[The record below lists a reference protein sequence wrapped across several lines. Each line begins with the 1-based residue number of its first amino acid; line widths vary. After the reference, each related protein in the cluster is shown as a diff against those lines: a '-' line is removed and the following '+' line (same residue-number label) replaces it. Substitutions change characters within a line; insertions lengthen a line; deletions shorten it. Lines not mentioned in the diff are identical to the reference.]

1 MSHAKWCPGCGHRRR
16 ERAVDVPRLSHH
28 CLGHLLILH
37 IFPPAAPYWGHP
49 VDSSRLWWST
59 SLTALSSVFYWI
71 TFTYFISFFSAGGS
85 LRKLSMTAS
94 SLLPQFPC
102 VPFLEPT
109 FTTTHPK
116 WGCDCLPG
124 WLSPL
129 QTLCLLEQTE
139 PENLAELMEYSENQI
154 PGYWMNV

>member
-1 MSHAKWCPGCGHRRR
+1 MLFTFGGLYLNMRTPVLIMYSTIHLFIPPFISQTFLVSHAKWRPGCGHRRH
-16 ERAVDVPRLSHH
+16 EPAVDVPRLSHR

-59 SLTALSSVFYWI
+59 SLTVLSSAFYWI

-94 SLLPQFPC
+94 SLLPQFTC

-109 FTTTHPK
+109 FTTTHP
-116 WGCDCLPG
+116 
-124 WLSPL
+124 
-129 QTLCLLEQTE
+129 E
-139 PENLAELMEYSENQI
+139 
-154 PGYWMNV
+154 